1 MGHHHARSKRNGP
14 GSPQSL
20 PLSLISGGNTVIVN
34 QIRGGK
40 KMRSRLFDL
49 GLNLNARIRVVRND
63 GQGPLII
70 AVKEDGRFA
79 LGKGMAHHIFVTDG
93 S

>member
-1 MGHHHARSKRNGP
+1 MPLTFVP
-14 GSPQSL
+14 G
-20 PLSLISGGNTVIVN
+20 GDTVVVS

-40 KMRSRLFDL
+40 KIRSRLFDL
-49 GLNLNARIRVVRND
+49 GLNLNARIRVVKND

-79 LGKGMAHHIFVTDG
+79 LGKGMAHHIFVKDENGT
-93 S
+93 